1 MLVTMLVVTVVVV
14 MALIPNLYTRWE
26 FSCSVPSN
34 SCTPT
39 GCRLPGSSC
48 PWDFPGKYTG
58 VGCHFLFQKIFLTHG
73 SNPVSW
79 IVGRFF
85 TDWAT
90 RTCSQSVS
98 SSLDYSPPGSSPWEF
113 LGKNTGVGCHFLFQG
128 IFLTQGSNPCILHL
142 PALVGGF
149 FITNTSW
156 DALTQTHIYIHIYMH
171 N

>member
-58 VGCHFLFQKIFLTHG
+58 VGCHFLFQRIFLTHG

-98 SSLDYSPPGSSPWEF
+98 SSLDYSPPGSSVYVISQARKLEQVDIPFSRGSSRPRDRTQASCIAGRRLNPWATRE
-113 LGKNTGVGCHFLFQG
+113 GHKNTQLWVK
-128 IFLTQGSNPCILHL
+128 S
-142 PALVGGF
+142 LVF
-149 FITNTSW
+149 
-156 DALTQTHIYIHIYMH
+156 
-171 N
+171 